1 VAIAVA
7 AFALLQWWKISPW
20 LVVFLS
26 ALAGFLNQRWLL
38 VH

>member
-7 AFALLQWWKISPW
+7 AFALLQWWKVPPW

-26 ALAGFLNQRWLL
+26 ALAGFANQR
-38 VH
+38 